1 MLIKFV
7 PTKGDAD
14 PPEQVPWNGGEEGQ
28 AGERGREWEIV
39 GRGNLLEKLRGRG
52 QQRRHWRGRSTWSQE
67 DFCCIDHFR
76 CFVSSCGNY
85 WSIFESHGQSRSRAV
100 GDTGDVAERGW
111 RGWTG
116 ERGGGL
122 ASDGVQ
128 ACVCHC
134 ARRESGSMALVPVF
148 SYRRVYGWWRE
159 AEGATVGCLHR
170 YRPRFPG
177 SACSASMLPASNF
190 SFSWFLKTDSAQLK
204 PQLDRT
210 SRGWPSPPVGVWAR
224 V

>member
-1 MLIKFV
+1 M
-7 PTKGDAD
+7 PTR
-14 PPEQVPWNGGEEGQ
+14 QSRF
-28 AGERGREWEIV
+28 RGTV
-39 GRGNLLEKLRGRG
+39 GRKARLESEGVSGKSWAEVTYSRSFAVEGSKEGTEGGG
-52 QQRRHWRGRSTWSQE
+52 QLE
-67 DFCCIDHFR
+67 VKKIFVVLIIFR

-85 WSIFESHGQSRSRAV
+85 WSIFDSHGQSRSRAV

-111 RGWTG
+111 QGWTG

-148 SYRRVYGWWRE
+148 SYRRVYGWRRE

-177 SACSASMLPASNF
+177 SACSASMLPASNL

-210 SRGWPSPPVGVWAR
+210 SRGWPSPPVGV
-224 V
+224 